1 MKRFLTLS
9 TSLLIVLA
17 GFPLQSAVATNETG
31 NANPVTVAST
41 EATATQTLF
50 EKAFGLQKE
59 KQMGVIEK
67 DAADRTLARI
77 KMEIRQQKL
86 DHNAELL
93 EAMVEKT
100 KKYVGRTWYVPSGAS
115 PSGWDCS
122 GLVTWAYAQI
132 GEDLYHS
139 ASVQK
144 RSGEKVKASEA
155 KLGDVVAFGWKGYN
169 GAQHSGIYLGDGKM
183 LHAGGRVGMKTE
195 IVSVSEWAD
204 GSGNTLITYTRI
216 LDN

>member
-9 TSLLIVLA
+9 TSLLIVLV
-17 GFPLQSAVATNETG
+17 GCGVDSAVAYDETG
-31 NANPVTVAST
+31 NAKTVVASS
-41 EATATQTLF
+41 EATTPTLF
-50 EKAFGLQKE
+50 SLVFGLREE
-59 KQMGVIEK
+59 KPMGLIAQ
-67 DAADRTLARI
+67 DAADRTLARL

-93 EAMVEKT
+93 EAMVGKT

-144 RSGEKVKASEA
+144 KSGKKVEASEA
-155 KLGDVVAFGWKGYN
+155 KLGDVVAFGWKGYS
-169 GAQHSGIYLGDGKM
+169 GAQHTGIYLGDGKM
-183 LHAGGRVGMKTE
+183 LHAGGRVGMRTE
-195 IVSVSEWAD
+195 VADISDWAK